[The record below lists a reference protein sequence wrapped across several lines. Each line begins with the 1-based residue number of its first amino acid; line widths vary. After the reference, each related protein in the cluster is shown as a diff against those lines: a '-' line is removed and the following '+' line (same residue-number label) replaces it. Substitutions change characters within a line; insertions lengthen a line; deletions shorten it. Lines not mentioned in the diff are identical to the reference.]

1 MKKLID
7 NKSLLIPL
15 LCFLVSCTGNSSG
28 EKEQEKEELESIESE
43 LVEDTQDYPYFIR
56 AKVNG
61 ELREFNNPDMLYIM
75 VGSFVPGIFE
85 ASIIGG
91 ALNEED
97 NGSPEG
103 FNIAI
108 KDEEEIRVGSYDFLE
123 PFESTGYGLRGA
135 SLGYYTKNNSKT
147 YVSDVDEED
156 PKFEFTHLTEK
167 EAKGTFSG
175 RVYDMI
181 SKESVMI
188 TEGEFYVER
197 IN

>member
-1 MKKLID
+1 MNDLRLINPFKL
-7 NKSLLIPL
+7 LA
-15 LCFLVSCTGNSSG
+15 CFILLVSSCTSSSDKTNEKG
-28 EKEQEKEELESIESE
+28 EDLNVMEVEEREELI
-43 LVEDTQDYPYFIR
+43 YYIR
-56 AKVNG
+56 AKVDG
-61 ELREFNNPDMLYIM
+61 KLREFNSPDMLYIM

-85 ASIIGG
+85 ASIVGG
-91 ALNEED
+91 AMNEED

-108 KDEEEIRVGSYDFLE
+108 KDEEEIQEGNYNFLE
-123 PFESTGYGLRGA
+123 PFENTGYGLRGA
-135 SLGYYTKNNSKT
+135 SLGYYSKENSKT

-156 PKFEFTHLTEK
+156 PVFEFTQLTDK

-181 SKESVMI
+181 TKESVLI
-188 TEGEFYVER
+188 TEGEFFVMR

>member
-1 MKKLID
+1 MRTKL
-7 NKSLLIPL
+7 NYNFWQLLLLLPLLI
-15 LCFLVSCTGNSSG
+15 FSCTERSENSN
-28 EKEQEKEELESIESE
+28 EFTDHESE
-43 LVEDTQDYPYFIR
+43 IQPAGNAKYPYYIR
-56 AKVNG
+56 AKVDG
-61 ELREFNNPDMLYIM
+61 ELREFTNPDMLYIM
-75 VGSFVPGIFE
+75 VGSYIPGIFE

-91 ALNEED
+91 ELNEED

-108 KDEEEIRVGSYDFLE
+108 KDDQEIRVGSYNFLE

-135 SLGYYTKNNSKT
+135 SLGYYTQSNSKT

-156 PKFEFTHLTEK
+156 PTFELTELTEK

-181 SKESVMI
+181 TKESVLI
-188 TEGEFYVER
+188 SEGEFYLER

>member
-1 MKKLID
+1 MKTKV
-7 NKSLLIPL
+7 NNNFWLLFLFLPL
-15 LCFLVSCTGNSSG
+15 LVFSCAERSEDSDEFTDNESEVQSSG
-28 EKEQEKEELESIESE
+28 NNS
-43 LVEDTQDYPYFIR
+43 YPYYIR
-56 AKVNG
+56 AKVDG

-75 VGSFVPGIFE
+75 VGSFIPGIFE

-108 KDEEEIRVGSYDFLE
+108 KDEEEIRIGSYNFLE
-123 PFESTGYGLRGA
+123 PFESTGYGLRGS
-135 SLGYYTKNNSKT
+135 SLGYYTKSNSKT

-156 PKFEFTHLTEK
+156 PSFELTKLTEK

-181 SKESVMI
+181 TKESVMI
-188 TEGEFYVER
+188 TEGEFYLER